1 MNRTKTR
8 ELAFM
13 LIYQREIQK
22 EVEEDN
28 LEIFYESN
36 EIEEE
41 DQKEYLKDILFGVSK
56 NEEEFLDL
64 IKRHLKENW
73 TIDRISKVNV
83 SVLKLVLYEMLYC
96 DLPYKVAINE
106 AVELA
111 KKYSDEQAGAFING
125 ILASIVNEK
134 GLGEA
139 RNGNNSNNNN

>member
-1 MNRTKTR
+1 MNRTRTR

-22 EVEEDN
+22 EVGEEN

-41 DQKEYLKDILFGVSK
+41 EQKEYLKDILFGVSK

-64 IKRHLKENW
+64 IKKHLKENW